1 MKFTFLFL
9 GIFLFCL
16 PASAQDGTIQTY
28 SDMYFGRELKILPTP
43 DQGWAV
49 YEPDSF
55 KLFRFNACG
64 KVEWA
69 KKYSL
74 PPTNYSGLD
83 FFITTRAGGFAFLN
97 LAPEPDRLYTQIT
110 VVDNRGN
117 VLWSK
122 SVSDPNY
129 SLTSYSI
136 GQDPKGNFFIF
147 ANASKIGGGEVALML
162 TKLSETGT
170 QLWSR
175 FYNRGGFWGGAIATQ
190 DYGFLLRSGA
200 SLIKTDSLGQVVWTK
215 SVKSGSTDYITPLEV
230 EDGYI
235 VVCLTNSLFRTALIK
250 LNKDGTPVPSS
261 CRSFHDALWG
271 FSKFP
276 FLRKSAG
283 GKLAGLFNVEGRPTS
298 VLFDDSLNVVS
309 SHSILTNWMVLINGL
324 DLSFSA
330 DDRLLVSGVI
340 SFGDVAFIPQLFV
353 SRSNPDLSFSCD
365 TIASVSTFPDAGT
378 IQTVS
383 TSAVLHPMQT
393 DNKTV
398 LVEDLVVESFLYCGS
413 APAPL
418 SVQIEGDSVLCH
430 TAKPVILSLKSA
442 ITFDSFLWSDGSAKS
457 TLSVS
462 KPGKYWIQARNSCW
476 QETASDT
483 ILVRE
488 GEFPSIPWIESYS
501 LCQADSFLLNAEMP
515 EASYRWQDGSTSPA
529 FLATNP
535 GEYSVDITLNGCVK
549 SLQTEIE
556 DCEIL
561 DIPNLFT
568 PDGNALNERFVS
580 GKMKGV
586 RNQHLE
592 IFNRWGQKIHESN
605 DFKTEGWD
613 GKTSLPGVY
622 FWSLSYTNFKGESK
636 TKTGIIEKQ

>member
-1 MKFTFLFL
+1 
-9 GIFLFCL
+9 
-16 PASAQDGTIQTY
+16 
-28 SDMYFGRELKILPTP
+28 MYFGRELRILPTP

-55 KLFRFNACG
+55 KLFKFNACG
-64 KVEWA
+64 KVDWA
-69 KKYSL
+69 KKYNL
-74 PPTNYSGLD
+74 PITNYSGLD
-83 FFITTRAGGFAFLN
+83 YFITTKAGGFAFLN
-97 LAPEPDRLYTQIT
+97 LAPEPNRLFAQIT
-110 VVDNRGN
+110 VVDNKGN

-136 GQDPKGNFFIF
+136 GQDPHGNFFIF
-147 ANASKIGGGEVALML
+147 ANASKNGGGEVALML

-170 QLWSR
+170 TLWSR
-175 FYNRGGFWGGAIATQ
+175 FYNRGGFWGGAIATK
-190 DYGFLLRSGA
+190 DFGFLLRSGA

-235 VVCLTNSLFRTALIK
+235 VVCLTNNLFRAALIK

-261 CRSFHDALWG
+261 CRSFHQDLWG
-271 FSKFP
+271 FGKFP

-283 GKLAGLFNVEGRPTS
+283 GKIAGLFQVEGRPTT
-298 VLFDDSLNVVS
+298 VQFDDSLNIVS
-309 SHSILTNWMVLINGL
+309 SHSIVTNWMVLINGL

-330 DDRLLVSGVI
+330 DERLLVSGVI
-340 SFGDVAFIPQLFV
+340 SFGDIAFFPQLFV
-353 SRSNPDLSFSCD
+353 SRSNPDLSFACD
-365 TIASVSTFPDAGT
+365 TIASVSTFPDAST

-383 TSAVLHPMQT
+383 TSAVLHPMAT
-393 DNKTV
+393 ENKTV
-398 LVEDLVVESFLYCGS
+398 LVEDLFYESFLFCGA

-418 SVQIEGDSVLCH
+418 SVQIEGDSVVCRA
-430 TAKPVILSLKSA
+430 AKPVILSFKSSA
-442 ITFDSFLWSDGSAKS
+442 AFNSFLWSDGSDKS

-462 KPGKYWIQARNSCW
+462 KPGKYWVQARDNCR

-483 ILVRE
+483 FFVKE
-488 GEFPSIPWIESYS
+488 SEFPPIPWNESYS
-501 LCQADSFLLNAEMP
+501 LCQADSFVLNAEMP
-515 EASYRWQDGSTSPA
+515 EATYRWQDGSSSPA

-535 GEYSVDITLNGCVK
+535 GVYSVDITLNGCVK
-549 SLQTEIE
+549 SLRTEIE

-580 GKMKGV
+580 GKMKGI